1 MRLHGDLD
9 PAIAFDPVPPQTQE
23 LIDQLSTVTTDFA
36 ELLEER
42 EQAYRML
49 ELAHR
54 QTLLRLTIA
63 AEFRDDDTGVHLVR
77 MGKLSGLLARII
89 GWPQDKA
96 KMLEDA
102 APMHDVGKIGIP
114 DAVLKKA
121 GSLTP
126 DEWSIMRQHP
136 ELGAK
141 ILGSSGVPV
150 LDMAAEIAYCHHEKY
165 DGTGYPR
172 GLVGDAIPLT
182 ARIVSLMDYFDALT
196 MDRVYRKAFP
206 DAEVL
211 TMIAEQS
218 GRHFDPDLTRIFLER
233 ADDFIRMRDDINAN
247 ASSADS
253 IHDRI

>member
-1 MRLHGDLD
+1 
-9 PAIAFDPVPPQTQE
+9 
-23 LIDQLSTVTTDFA
+23 
-36 ELLEER
+36 
-42 EQAYRML
+42 
-49 ELAHR
+49 
-54 QTLLRLTIA
+54 
-63 AEFRDDDTGVHLVR
+63 
-77 MGKLSGLLARII
+77 
-89 GWPQDKA
+89 
-96 KMLEDA
+96 
-102 APMHDVGKIGIP
+102 
-114 DAVLKKA
+114 
-121 GSLTP
+121 
-126 DEWSIMRQHP
+126 
-136 ELGAK
+136 
-141 ILGSSGVPV
+141 
-150 LDMAAEIAYCHHEKY
+150 MAAEIAYCHHEKY